1 MDETAERPGS
11 LCALALL
18 SLLAGA
24 GSGLLTALFRLALDR
39 ADDFRD
45 GLIARAHAVPLA
57 GFPLVVAIGAAAVA
71 AAAWLVRRLSPHASG
86 SGIPQVE
93 AALAGHLP
101 PAPPRLILV
110 KFFGGL
116 LAIGAGLALGREG
129 PSVQMGAV
137 IAHQVGKIFGRGAP
151 DCRMLLAAGA
161 GAGLAV
167 AFNAPIAGAVF
178 VLEELLRR
186 FDIRSAIAALGASA
200 TAILVARL
208 LLGDAPDFQVAISP
222 AASTATGPLPY
233 AVAATWPLYFVIGIV
248 AGLAAAVY
256 NRSLL
261 GAIRLAERLDR
272 WPVELQAG
280 LIGAAVA
287 TLAWFQPELVGG
299 GDAITQHLLSPAG
312 VYPRAG
318 IGSGAGLALLPIA
331 FLLRFGLG
339 ALSYAARTPGGL
351 FAPMLVL
358 GAQLGLLAG
367 ILLRA
372 AFPHLQ
378 IEPQAFAVVGMA
390 AFFAGVVQAPVTG
403 IVLVTE
409 MTAAF
414 TTLLP
419 MLAAC
424 FAAML
429 MANLVHSTPIY
440 DALRRRLVG
449 HTPPPDGAA
458 KRETE

>member
-1 MDETAERPGS
+1 MNETPERLRS
-11 LCALALL
+11 LPALAFL

-39 ADDFRD
+39 ADNFRNL
-45 GLIARAHAVPLA
+45 LIAHAHNRQLA
-57 GFPLVVAIGAAAVA
+57 GFLFVAAAGAGAVG
-71 AAAWLVRRLSPHASG
+71 AAAWLVRRCSPYAGG

-93 AALAGHLP
+93 AELAGDLP

-110 KFFGGL
+110 KFLGGL

-137 IAHQVGKIFGRGAP
+137 IASQTGKAFGRDLP
-151 DCRMLLAAGA
+151 DCRVLLAAGA

-186 FDIRSAIAALGASA
+186 FDTRTAIAALGASA

-208 LLGDAPDFQVAISP
+208 LLGNAPDFQVSIS
-222 AASTATGPLPY
+222 AAAHIATGPLPY
-233 AVAATWPLYFVIGIV
+233 AVAATWPLYFATGIG
-248 AGLAAAVY
+248 AGLVAAVY
-256 NRSLL
+256 NRTLL
-261 GAIRLAERLDR
+261 GTISLAERLRR

-287 TLAWFQPELVGG
+287 ILGWFLPELVGG
-299 GDAITQHLLSPAG
+299 GDDITQHLLAH
-312 VYPRAG
+312 
-318 IGSGAGLALLPIA
+318 GASLALLPLA

-351 FAPMLVL
+351 FAPLLVL
-358 GAQLGLLAG
+358 GAQLGFVAG
-367 ILLRA
+367 ILLRT

-378 IEPQAFAVVGMA
+378 IDPEAFAVVGMA

-424 FAAML
+424 FAAMVV
-429 MANLVHSTPIY
+429 ANLLRSRPIY
-440 DALRRRLVG
+440 DTLRERVVG
-449 HTPPPDGAA
+449 QTRSPP
-458 KRETE
+458 